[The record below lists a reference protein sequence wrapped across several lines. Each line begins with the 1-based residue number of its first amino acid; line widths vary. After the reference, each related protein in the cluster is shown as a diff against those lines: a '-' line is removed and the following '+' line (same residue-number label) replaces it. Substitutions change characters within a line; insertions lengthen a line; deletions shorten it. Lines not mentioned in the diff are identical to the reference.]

1 MSRSVHGHRESN
13 GWAVTEGSP
22 GSQWRQ
28 RPGTGRSM
36 AGLGGASHPG
46 QRDCLWPAGALA
58 PQGHPNIH
66 LFISSV
72 RKLSSSPDVLGNTGC
87 GLQLCVISE
96 RGGGHGQ
103 SPLHGLG
110 PGLVPSHIR
119 LRDNSSPPA
128 ALTGSYKAN

>member
-1 MSRSVHGHRESN
+1 
-13 GWAVTEGSP
+13 
-22 GSQWRQ
+22 
-28 RPGTGRSM
+28 M
-36 AGLGGASHPG
+36 ARLGGASHPG
-46 QRDCLWPAGALA
+46 QRGCLWPAGALA

-103 SPLHGLG
+103 G

-119 LRDNSSPPA
+119 LRAAQPHNSFPPA